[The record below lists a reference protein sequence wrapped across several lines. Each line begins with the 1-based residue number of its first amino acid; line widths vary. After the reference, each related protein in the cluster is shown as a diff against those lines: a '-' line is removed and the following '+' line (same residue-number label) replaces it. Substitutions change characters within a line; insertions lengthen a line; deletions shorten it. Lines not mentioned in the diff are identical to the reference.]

1 MADEV
6 RCGYRGRKEQ
16 GKKVRNMANKYKKKR
31 ETTNRT
37 KGWLTDFYQTGR
49 EFDKENRE
57 RREKEGKKESKGLK
71 NLNSFE
77 ITCIVVIVLALIG
90 LFIKLVVLKHGFMTP
105 GI

>member
-1 MADEV
+1 
-6 RCGYRGRKEQ
+6 
-16 GKKVRNMANKYKKKR
+16 MANKYKKKR

-37 KGWLTDFYQTGR
+37 KDWLTDYYQTGR

-57 RREKEGKKESKGLK
+57 RRRQEGEKEEKGLK

-77 ITCIVVIVLALIG
+77 LTCIAVIAIAVIG
-90 LFIKLVVLKHGFMTP
+90 MIIKYFILGHGFWTT